1 MYYDEDDRES
11 YYNPEDFL
19 EEYEVSLRDI
29 VTKAVNDKIKNTI
42 EKLQLEEDENKRLD
56 KEISEL
62 KRGIFNTDRLHK
74 EQLEK
79 ELGKSIVSTKNYLP
93 KIKDNE
99 KLK

>member
-42 EKLQLEEDENKRLD
+42 EKLQLEED
-56 KEISEL
+56 
-62 KRGIFNTDRLHK
+62 
-74 EQLEK
+74 
-79 ELGKSIVSTKNYLP
+79 
-93 KIKDNE
+93 
-99 KLK
+99 